1 MNRKASSYTIY
12 RLLGQGGFGK
22 VYQATATEVDGTK
35 QVVALKLVDPAAAS
49 EVRLAGL
56 RDEARVASLLDDP
69 VMVRVE
75 PPFVLQGM
83 WAVEMEY
90 VDGTSLFHLLKAH
103 PRLPPRPAVEIVATV
118 LRALSRLSAQ
128 GFIHRDL
135 KPGNVQLTP
144 TGVVK
149 VLDFGNAMV
158 RGARRER
165 EPTAQDA
172 LIGTRGYIAPE
183 RFNNREDPKGDVYAL
198 GVMLHHVIVGSLPGS
213 TSDGAPLPP
222 GADDAL
228 DIAAAMRAR
237 ELTERMD
244 AATARERLLD
254 LHADMKGPNLAEWV
268 RVVRPVP
275 RGLPPDELVGQVLRP
290 TAHEMPLYG
299 ERRRVKT
306 VTPAALLQSDPVM
319 SETGS
324 PPGPAPSS
332 TPTAGPTLLVLG
344 IAVVFVLVATLAC
357 GLGLGVSVG
366 VVL

>member
-1 MNRKASSYTIY
+1 MHRKASSYTIH

-22 VYQATATEVDGTK
+22 VYQATATEADGTK
-35 QVVALKLVDPAAAS
+35 QVVALKLVDPSAAS

-69 VMVRVE
+69 VMARVE

-118 LRALSRLSAQ
+118 LGALSRLSAQ

-172 LIGTRGYIAPE
+172 VIGTRGYIAPE
-183 RFNNREDPKGDVYAL
+183 RFDNTEDPKGDVYAL
-198 GVMLHHVIVGSLPGS
+198 GVMLHHVIVGSLPGA
-213 TSDGAPLPP
+213 TAEGAPLPP

-228 DIAAAMRAR
+228 KVAAAMRAR
-237 ELTERMD
+237 ELSDRMD
-244 AATARERLLD
+244 AAAARDRLLD

-275 RGLPPDELVGQVLRP
+275 RGLPADDLVGKVLRP

-299 ERRRVKT
+299 ERRRIKT

-324 PPGPAPSS
+324 PPRPAPAPSS
-332 TPTAGPTLLVLG
+332 RGGPIVLVLG
-344 IAVVFVLVATLAC
+344 VAAVMALVATLVC
-357 GLGLGVSVG
+357 GLGLGLGVG
-366 VVL
+366 AFL